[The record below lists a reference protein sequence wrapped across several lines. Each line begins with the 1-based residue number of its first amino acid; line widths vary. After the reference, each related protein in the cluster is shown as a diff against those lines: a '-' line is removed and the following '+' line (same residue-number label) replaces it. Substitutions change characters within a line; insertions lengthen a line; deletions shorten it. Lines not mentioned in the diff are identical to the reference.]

1 MNIWF
6 LTSATLLAGITI
18 GAVGFA
24 AAERH
29 FRPPETVGAGDKEV
43 EVSTQRDPAQLGP
56 ALEGAVEPRP
66 QSESEDKAQRWRAMH
81 EALLA
86 LGQRVTEL
94 EEQMAAVSADVN
106 REAAVT
112 AEPETPTTGRL
123 DQQTLL
129 AAGVEPGV
137 ASEYLRRQNRLEMER
152 LELRDRASRQGWL
165 DSDRF
170 LEQMGK
176 LEADAGALREEIG
189 DDSYDRFLYLT
200 GQPNRVLVDSVIDGS
215 PAQLAGMEAGDIV
228 LDYADSRVFSFT
240 DLRNATRGGE
250 SGESILV
257 RIQREGQIMD
267 LILPRGPLGIRLD
280 SDSVKPPE

>member
-1 MNIWF
+1 MD
-6 LTSATLLAGITI
+6 
-18 GAVGFA
+18 
-24 AAERH
+24 E
-29 FRPPETVGAGDKEV
+29 
-43 EVSTQRDPAQLGP
+43 
-56 ALEGAVEPRP
+56 
-66 QSESEDKAQRWRAMH
+66 
-81 EALLA
+81 
-86 LGQRVTEL
+86 
-94 EEQMAAVSADVN
+94 
-106 REAAVT
+106 
-112 AEPETPTTGRL
+112 
-123 DQQTLL
+123 QTLL

-170 LEQMGK
+170 LEQLGK
-176 LEADAGALREEIG
+176 LEADVGALREEIG

-200 GQPNRVLVDSVIDGS
+200 GQPNRVLVASVIDDS

-250 SGESILV
+250 RGESTLV
-257 RIQREGQIMD
+257 RVQREEQVID

-280 SDSVKPPE
+280 SDSVKPPEES